1 MDFRKIAVAVCEAKL
16 SGEAEKMEKNMNQM
30 EKTIGQMW
38 DEKFSRE
45 GYFYGFEPNVFIES
59 KTDLLVPGGKVLC
72 LGEGEGRNA
81 VYLASKG
88 FEVTALDASAIGMT
102 KALMMAEKRGVSFQT
117 ELLDLEHWKP
127 TQSYDAVVTSYLHL
141 EEPLRTQA
149 FQKAIKTLKT
159 DGYFIGEFFS
169 VNQIPRESGGPK
181 KPSLL
186 YTLDSLES
194 IFTLDDAKII
204 YLEECDV
211 PLDEGNGHQG
221 DALVIRVIIQ
231 KS

>member
-1 MDFRKIAVAVCEAKL
+1 
-16 SGEAEKMEKNMNQM
+16 MEK
-30 EKTIGQMW
+30 EIGQIW

-59 KTDLLVPGGKVLC
+59 KTTLLVPQGKVLC

-81 VYLASKG
+81 VYLADKG
-88 FEVTALDASAIGMT
+88 FQVTALDASAIGMS
-102 KALMMAEKRGVSFQT
+102 KALALAAKRGVSFNVQ
-117 ELLDLEHWKP
+117 LLDLEQWDPKEN
-127 TQSYDAVVTSYLHL
+127 YDAVVTSYLHL

-149 FQKAIKTLKT
+149 FRKAISSLSPG
-159 DGYFIGEFFS
+159 GYFIGEFFS
-169 VNQIPRESGGPK
+169 LDQIPRESGGPK

-186 YTLDSLES
+186 YTIDSLQE
-194 IFTLDDAKII
+194 IFTLDGCAIL

-221 DALVIRVIIQ
+221 DALVIRVIVQ
-231 KS
+231 KL

>member
-1 MDFRKIAVAVCEAKL
+1 
-16 SGEAEKMEKNMNQM
+16 
-30 EKTIGQMW
+30 MW

-45 GYFYGFEPNVFIES
+45 GYFYGFEPNVYIQS
-59 KTDLLVPGGKVLC
+59 QTNLLVPKGKILC

-88 FEVTALDASAIGMT
+88 FDVTALDASAIGMT
-102 KALMMAEKRGVSFQT
+102 KALMMASKRGVSFQT
-117 ELLDLEHWKP
+117 ELIDLEQWAP
-127 TQSYDAVVTSYLHL
+127 TQNYDAIVTSYLHL

-149 FQKAIKTLKT
+149 FRQAFTTLNKE
-159 DGYFIGEFFS
+159 GYFIGEFFS
-169 VNQIPRESGGPK
+169 INQIPRESGGPK

-186 YTLDSLES
+186 YTLASLES
-194 IFTLDDAKII
+194 IFSMEEAKVL

-221 DALVIRVIIQ
+221 DALVIRILIQ
-231 KS
+231 KK

>member
-1 MDFRKIAVAVCEAKL
+1 MQENKD
-16 SGEAEKMEKNMNQM
+16 
-30 EKTIGQMW
+30 IGRMW

-59 KTDLLVPGGKVLC
+59 KIGLLAPKDKVLC

-88 FEVTALDASAIGMT
+88 FDVTALDASAIGMT
-102 KALMMAEKRGVSFQT
+102 KALMMAEKRGVSFKT
-117 ELLDLEHWKP
+117 ELLDLEHWNP
-127 TQSYDAVVTSYLHL
+127 NQNYNAIVSSYLHL

-149 FQKAIKTLKT
+149 FRQAFDCLEEN
-159 DGYFIGEFFS
+159 GYFIGEFFS
-169 VNQIPRESGGPK
+169 INQIPRESGGPK

-186 YTLDSLES
+186 YTLTSLES
-194 IFTLDDAKII
+194 IFSLENSKII

-221 DALVIRVIIQ
+221 DALVIRVIVQ
-231 KS
+231 KI